1 MHQTSLIPQF
11 LIDNRRVVAVFD
23 VDGTLTTSDSLLAF
37 LRIHHGNIGFVK
49 ILFQCSLQL
58 ALYALGA
65 ISNHQAKSTLLRSAF
80 KGQQYSSLQKSA
92 NGLIQ
97 HWWPR
102 HQNAWTFQKLKEHQ
116 AAGHTCLLLSASLDI
131 YLQPL
136 AQELAVQDLI
146 CTELAWQE
154 EVCLGDWKTANCQGP
169 EKLRRLES
177 WLYEKQLKRENLA
190 IYAYGDSSGDIPL
203 LDWADKAWLKGK
215 IYK

>member
-1 MHQTSLIPQF
+1 MDLS
-11 LIDNRRVVAVFD
+11 
-23 VDGTLTTSDSLLAF
+23 
-37 LRIHHGNIGFVK
+37 
-49 ILFQCSLQL
+49 
-58 ALYALGA
+58 
-65 ISNHQAKSTLLRSAF
+65 
-80 KGQQYSSLQKSA
+80 
-92 NGLIQ
+92 
-97 HWWPR
+97 
-102 HQNAWTFQKLKEHQ
+102 KEHQ

-154 EVCLGDWKTANCQGP
+154 EVCLGKWKTANCQGP

-190 IYAYGDSSGDIPL
+190 IYAYGDSSGDVPL